1 MQVRDLAAQL
11 GDERTQAIDAGA
23 RAFLVFDDVVGDECL
38 ETVEVAVVEAA
49 LDDGS
54 ADLLDRLGR
63 GASRWSWL
71 GTSLLE
77 LDSS

>member
-1 MQVRDLAAQL
+1 MAAQL
-11 GDERTQAIDAGA
+11 GDERTQAVDAGG
-23 RAFLVFDDVVGDECL
+23 RAFLVLDDVVGDERL

-54 ADLLDRLGR
+54 ADLLVRLR
-63 GASRWSWL
+63 SWTSRWSWL

-77 LDSS
+77 LRL